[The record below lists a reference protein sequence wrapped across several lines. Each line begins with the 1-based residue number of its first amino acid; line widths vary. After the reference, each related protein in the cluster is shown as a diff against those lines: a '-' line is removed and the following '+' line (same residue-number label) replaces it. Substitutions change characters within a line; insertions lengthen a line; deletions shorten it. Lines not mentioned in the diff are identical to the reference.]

1 MTDIFLNERAWLHT
15 LFGAALLVSASA
27 TVPLSAQGLESE
39 QAIDKIIG
47 SEVQQEEQS
56 AEADAGRI
64 IAAIDKTVENTE
76 TVRKTSNLDK
86 VDIVFLP
93 DAVDSGPPAE
103 VEAKLKERERE
114 IVLLR
119 QELEGNAMLY
129 HAINSRSVMMRD
141 VLAVEFDGSTSVT
154 IFAAAKPA
162 N

>member
-1 MTDIFLNERAWLHT
+1 MTDILNERAWLHS
-15 LFGAALLVSASA
+15 LFGVALLLSASA

-103 VEAKLKERERE
+103 IEAKLKERERE

-141 VLAVEFDGSTSVT
+141 VLAIEFDGSTSVT
-154 IFAAAKPA
+154 IYAAAKPV